1 MFKILLGLSALF
13 VAICGGFFSV
23 KGIALLFSGSF
34 WATAVMASS
43 LEFGKIMATSFLY
56 RYWNT
61 INKVIRIY
69 LTCAVVILMGIT
81 SLGVYGFL
89 SQAFYSSKSKL
100 DNIEGEIKLVQE
112 QKLSL
117 NNQIKDSNDRLKILL
132 ETRQNQEKNLNEAFK
147 QSTTKTISKSSGFFG
162 GEKKETVT
170 DNEAVKL
177 KDTSLKSL
185 QSNISNLDNNI
196 QTLQNNLNQYNNTIT
211 PLDAQLINLNSKITS
226 SDIGSFKFIAEAF
239 NIKIDNVVKWF
250 IFIIV
255 AVFDPLAVCLVIA
268 YNSVSNN
275 KKEENIII
283 KPKPEIIPEVKKPV
297 EIIKE
302 IYKTFYKRGTKK
314 THNPELADPGLQD

>member
-1 MFKILLGLSALF
+1 MFKTLLGLSALF
-13 VAICGGFFSV
+13 VVICGGFFSV

-43 LEFGKIMATSFLY
+43 LEFGKVMATSFLY

-61 INKVIRIY
+61 INKLIRTY

-100 DNIEGEIKLVQE
+100 DSIEGEIKLVQE

-147 QSTTKTISKSSGFFG
+147 QSTTKTITKSSGLFG

-170 DNEAVKL
+170 DNEAIKL
-177 KDTSLKSL
+177 KDTSLKTL
-185 QSNISNLDNNI
+185 QSNIGNLDNNI

-211 PLDAQLINLNSKITS
+211 VLDTQLINLNLKITS

-239 NIKIDNVVKWF
+239 NIKIDNIVKWF

-268 YNSVSNN
+268 YNSISSN
-275 KKEENIII
+275 KKEQNTIIE
-283 KPKPEIIPEVKKPV
+283 PKLETIPEIKKPV

-302 IYKTFYKRGTKK
+302 MYKTFHKRGTKK
-314 THNPELADPGLQD
+314 NHNPEFADPTIRD

>member
-13 VAICGGFFSV
+13 VAVCGGFFSV

-56 RYWNT
+56 RYWKT
-61 INKVIRIY
+61 INKLIRTY

-100 DNIEGEIKLVQE
+100 DSIEGEIKLVQE

-117 NNQIKDSNDRLKILL
+117 NNQIRDSNDRLKILL

-147 QSTTKTISKSSGFFG
+147 QSTTKTITKSSGLFG

-170 DNEAVKL
+170 DNEAIKL
-177 KDTSLKSL
+177 KDTSLKTL
-185 QSNISNLDNNI
+185 QSNITNLDNNI

-211 PLDAQLINLNSKITS
+211 TLDTQLINLNSKITS

-268 YNSVSNN
+268 YNTVSGN
-275 KKEENIII
+275 KNEVIESIQPII
-283 KPKPEIIPEVKKPV
+283 KKP
-297 EIIKE
+297 IKVIGD
-302 IYKTFYKRGTKK
+302 IYQNLYKRGTKK
-314 THNPELADPGLQD
+314 SHNPDLADPNIN

>member
-13 VAICGGFFSV
+13 VAVCGGFFSV

-43 LEFGKIMATSFLY
+43 LEFGKVMATSFLY

-61 INKVIRIY
+61 INKLIRTY
-69 LTCAVVILMGIT
+69 LICAVVILMGIT
-81 SLGVYGFL
+81 SIGVYGFL

-100 DNIEGEIKLVQE
+100 DSIEGEIKLVQE

-147 QSTTKTISKSSGFFG
+147 QSTTKTITKSSGLFG

-170 DNEAVKL
+170 DNEAIKL
-177 KDTSLKSL
+177 KDASLKTL

-196 QTLQNNLNQYNNTIT
+196 QTLQINLNQYQSTIT
-211 PLDAQLINLNSKITS
+211 SLDTQLINLNSKITS

-239 NIKIDNVVKWF
+239 NVKIENIVKWF
-250 IFIIV
+250 IIIIV
-255 AVFDPLAVCLVIA
+255 GVFDPLAVCLVIA
-268 YNSVSNN
+268 YNSISN
-275 KKEENIII
+275 KEEIKIHPII
-283 KPKPEIIPEVKKPV
+283 KQP
-297 EIIKE
+297 IKIVGD
-302 IYKTFYKRGTKK
+302 IYKNLYKRGTKK
-314 THNPELADPGLQD
+314 AHNPDLADPSIN

>member
-13 VAICGGFFSV
+13 VAVCGGFFSV

-61 INKVIRIY
+61 INKLIRTY

-100 DNIEGEIKLVQE
+100 DSIEGEIKLVQE

-117 NNQIKDSNDRLKILL
+117 NNQIRDSNDRLKILL

-147 QSTTKTISKSSGFFG
+147 QSTTKIISKSSGLFG

-170 DNEAVKL
+170 DNEAIKL
-177 KDTSLKSL
+177 KDTSLKTL
-185 QSNISNLDNNI
+185 QSNIGNLDNNI

-211 PLDAQLINLNSKITS
+211 TLDTQLINLNSKITS

-239 NIKIDNVVKWF
+239 NVKIDNIVKWF

-268 YNSVSNN
+268 YNTVSSN
-275 KKEENIII
+275 KKEEIISIQPII
-283 KPKPEIIPEVKKPV
+283 KKP
-297 EIIKE
+297 IKVIGD
-302 IYKTFYKRGTKK
+302 IYQNLYKRGTKK
-314 THNPELADPGLQD
+314 AHNPDLADPNIK

>member
-1 MFKILLGLSALF
+1 MFKTLLGLSALF

-43 LEFGKIMATSFLY
+43 LEFGKVMATSFLY

-61 INKVIRIY
+61 INKLIRTY
-69 LTCAVVILMGIT
+69 LTCAVVMLMGIT

-100 DNIEGEIKLVQE
+100 DSIEGEIKLVQE

-147 QSTTKTISKSSGFFG
+147 QSTTKTITKSSGLFG

-170 DNEAVKL
+170 DNEAIKL
-177 KDTSLKSL
+177 KDTSLKTL
-185 QSNISNLDNNI
+185 QSNIGNLDNNI

-211 PLDAQLINLNSKITS
+211 VLDTQLINLNLKITS

-239 NIKIDNVVKWF
+239 NIKIDNIVKWF

-268 YNSVSNN
+268 YNSISSN
-275 KKEENIII
+275 KKEQNTIIE
-283 KPKPEIIPEVKKPV
+283 PKLETIPEIKKPV

-302 IYKTFYKRGTKK
+302 MYKTFHKRGTKK
-314 THNPELADPGLQD
+314 NHNPEFADPTIRD

>member
-56 RYWNT
+56 RYWST
-61 INKVIRIY
+61 INKLIRFY

-81 SLGVYGFL
+81 SLGIYGFL

-100 DNIEGEIKLVQE
+100 DSIESEIKLVQE
-112 QKLSL
+112 QKFSL
-117 NNQIKDSNDRLKILL
+117 NNQIKDSNDRLRIST

-147 QSTTKTISKSSGFFG
+147 QTTTKTITKSSGFFG
-162 GEKKETVT
+162 GEKKETVS
-170 DNEAVKL
+170 DNEAIKL
-177 KDTSLKSL
+177 KDTSLKTL

-211 PLDAQLINLNSKITS
+211 ALDTQLINLNSKITS

-239 NIKIDNVVKWF
+239 NIKIDNVAKWF

-255 AVFDPLAVCLVIA
+255 SVFDPLAVCLVIA
-268 YNSVSNN
+268 YNTVSSN
-275 KKEENIII
+275 KKEEIASIQPII
-283 KPKPEIIPEVKKPV
+283 KKPIKIIGD
-297 EIIKE
+297 
-302 IYKTFYKRGTKK
+302 IYQNLYKRGTKK
-314 THNPELADPGLQD
+314 SHNPDLADPNIK

>member
-1 MFKILLGLSALF
+1 MFKTLLGLSALF

-43 LEFGKIMATSFLY
+43 LEFGKVMATSFLY

-61 INKVIRIY
+61 INKLIRTY
-69 LTCAVVILMGIT
+69 LTCAVVMLMGIT
-81 SLGVYGFL
+81 SFGVYGFL

-100 DNIEGEIKLVQE
+100 DSIEGEIKLVQE

-117 NNQIKDSNDRLKILL
+117 NNQIRDSNDRLKILL

-147 QSTTKTISKSSGFFG
+147 QSTTKTITKSSGLFG

-170 DNEAVKL
+170 DNEAIKL
-177 KDTSLKSL
+177 KDTSLKTL
-185 QSNISNLDNNI
+185 QSNIGNLDNNI
-196 QTLQNNLNQYNNTIT
+196 QTLQNNLNQYNNTIIA
-211 PLDAQLINLNSKITS
+211 LDTQLINLNSKITS

-239 NIKIDNVVKWF
+239 NIKIDNIVKWF

-268 YNSVSNN
+268 YNSISSN
-275 KKEENIII
+275 KKEQNTIIE
-283 KPKPEIIPEVKKPV
+283 PKLETIPEIKKPV

-302 IYKTFYKRGTKK
+302 MYKTFHKRGTKK
-314 THNPELADPGLQD
+314 NHNPEFADPTIRD

>member
-1 MFKILLGLSALF
+1 MFKTLLGLSALF
-13 VAICGGFFSV
+13 VAVCGGFFSV

-61 INKVIRIY
+61 INKLIRTY
-69 LTCAVVILMGIT
+69 LICAVVILMGIT
-81 SLGVYGFL
+81 SLGIYGFL

-100 DNIEGEIKLVQE
+100 DSIEGEIKLVQE

-117 NNQIKDSNDRLKILL
+117 NNQIKDSNDRLKIST

-177 KDTSLKSL
+177 KDTSLKTL

-196 QTLQNNLNQYNNTIT
+196 QTLQNNLNKYNNTIT
-211 PLDAQLINLNSKITS
+211 ALDTQLINLNSKKSLS
-226 SDIGSFKFIAEAF
+226 S
-239 NIKIDNVVKWF
+239 W
-250 IFIIV
+250 
-255 AVFDPLAVCLVIA
+255 
-268 YNSVSNN
+268 
-275 KKEENIII
+275 
-283 KPKPEIIPEVKKPV
+283 EII
-297 EIIKE
+297 
-302 IYKTFYKRGTKK
+302 
-314 THNPELADPGLQD
+314 

>member
-13 VAICGGFFSV
+13 VAVCGGFFSV

-56 RYWNT
+56 RYWST
-61 INKVIRIY
+61 INKLIRFY

-100 DNIEGEIKLVQE
+100 DSIEGEIKLVQE

-117 NNQIKDSNDRLKILL
+117 NNQIRDSNDRLKILL

-147 QSTTKTISKSSGFFG
+147 QSTTKTITKSSGLFG

-170 DNEAVKL
+170 DNEAIKL
-177 KDTSLKSL
+177 KDTSLKTL
-185 QSNISNLDNNI
+185 QSNIGNLDNNI

-211 PLDAQLINLNSKITS
+211 ALDTQLINLNSKITS

-250 IFIIV
+250 IFVIV

-268 YNSVSNN
+268 YNTVSGN
-275 KKEENIII
+275 KNEEIASIQPII
-283 KPKPEIIPEVKKPV
+283 KKP
-297 EIIKE
+297 IKVIGD
-302 IYKTFYKRGTKK
+302 IYQNLYKRGTKK
-314 THNPELADPGLQD
+314 THNPDLADPNIN